1 MAYTNGWILLWS
13 SQAFCTAII
22 LIWLPRKK
30 EQVFC
35 FLNPYFRPF
44 VAFLSDVPSRD
55 VIVLWRS
62 ESMLPKAS
70 PLTLDIW
77 SKTLSSAVFAE
88 DVSKSLSQREQVF
101 YVYIFLFLSSFIGFY
116 CEIFFPAGVSFLQ
129 WRWGS
134 QLYPSMQHTTA
145 KVIFLLD
152 KRNLDILG
160 TIAHCR
166 LISITIICF
175 HMHSSLPTIIF
186 HFVSLHGSIFFTII
200 KSTISIRNFF
210 HLSQVL

>member
-22 LIWLPRKK
+22 LIWLLRKK

-44 VAFLSDVPSRD
+44 VAFLSNVPSRD

-101 YVYIFLFLSSFIGFY
+101 LCLYIFIPFFLYRFLLWD
-116 CEIFFPAGVSFLQ
+116 FFP
-129 WRWGS
+129 RWGVFS
-134 QLYPSMQHTTA
+134 AVKMRQSAVPQHAAHDCQSYFPS
-145 KVIFLLD
+145 
-152 KRNLDILG
+152 R
-160 TIAHCR
+160 
-166 LISITIICF
+166 
-175 HMHSSLPTIIF
+175 
-186 HFVSLHGSIFFTII
+186 
-200 KSTISIRNFF
+200 
-210 HLSQVL
+210 